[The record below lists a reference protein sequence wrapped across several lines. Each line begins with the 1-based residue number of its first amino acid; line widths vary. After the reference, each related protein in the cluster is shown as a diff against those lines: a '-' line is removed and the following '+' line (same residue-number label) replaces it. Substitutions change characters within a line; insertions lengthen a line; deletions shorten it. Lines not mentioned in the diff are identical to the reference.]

1 MTKTLRDN
9 LLTSIKKTWLGAAIL
24 AASVCAPSLTQAQD
38 FPSKPIVL
46 VAPFPAGSVTDN
58 VTRLIGQG
66 LQDVLGQT
74 VVVENRAGA
83 QGTVGAAYV
92 ARAKPDGYTLLVGSS
107 VMFVAKS
114 LYKSLPYDPTDG
126 FQPVA
131 GIGSTSMMFMVSET
145 SPIKSIADLTK
156 AAKSGGSVT
165 IGFGSPSGQVA
176 LALYASVAKV
186 NPVPVSYRGIP
197 QALTDLAGGHVGV
210 AIVDIGSGVAQLN
223 TGRMRPIAISARARS
238 AAAPDVPTLE
248 EIFPGAGGSLE
259 TIIAI
264 VAPAHTPQAVVDRL
278 DNAFRTV
285 LAKPEVKARFAT
297 LSTAV
302 MPLSS
307 SELTQRLK
315 TDNPKWDALIKK
327 AGIEQQ

>member
-1 MTKTLRDN
+1 LLIPVKT
-9 LLTSIKKTWLGAAIL
+9 TWLKAAVL
-24 AASVCAPSLTQAQD
+24 AASICAPYLTQAQD

-66 LQDVLGQT
+66 LQEVLGQT

-114 LYKSLPYDPTDG
+114 LYKSLPYDPTDS
-126 FQPVA
+126 FQSVS
-131 GIGSTSMMFMVSET
+131 GIGSTSMMFMVPEA

-156 AAKSGGSVT
+156 AAKSGDSVT
-165 IGFGSPSGQVA
+165 IAFGSPSGQVA

-186 NPVPVSYRGIP
+186 SPVPVSYRGIP
-197 QALTDLAGGHVGV
+197 QALTDLAGGHVNV
-210 AIVDIGSGVAQLN
+210 AIVDIGSGVAQLS
-223 TGRMRPIAISARARS
+223 TGKMRPIAISARARS

-278 DNAFRTV
+278 DNAIRTV
-285 LAKPEVKARFAT
+285 LAKTEVKTRFAS

-307 SELTQRLK
+307 TELSQRLK
-315 TDNPKWDALIKK
+315 TDNPRWDALIKK
-327 AGIEQQ
+327 AGIELQ